1 MRRVM
6 KVIAINGSPR
16 KKGNTHCAI
25 EMVFEELRKEG
36 IETEEINIGVKP
48 VRSCIACGKC
58 REVPGMCHAFK
69 DDGVNEAIEKI
80 KEADG
85 VILGS
90 PIHYSGISG
99 AMKSFC
105 DRLFYAANGTPEV
118 FRHKVGAALTAVRRS
133 GGIQGLD
140 TLYKYI
146 TYEEMMIATS
156 DYWTV
161 IYGMLPGEV
170 EQDEEGAHIMST
182 LGKNIAWMLK
192 MREQGKAYE
201 PEKTE
206 KPRTNFIR

>member
-1 MRRVM
+1 M

-16 KKGNTHCAI
+16 KSGNTHHAI

-36 IETEEINIGVKP
+36 IETEEIVIGNKP

-85 VILGS
+85 IILGS

-99 AMKSFC
+99 AMKCFC
-105 DRLFYAANGTPEV
+105 DRLFYASNGTPEV
-118 FRHKVGAALTAVRRS
+118 LHHKVGAALTAVRRS

-140 TLYKYI
+140 TLYKYL
-146 TYEEMMIATS
+146 TYEEMMIATAN
-156 DYWTV
+156 YWTV
-161 IYGMLPGEV
+161 IYGMLPGES
-170 EQDEEGAHIMST
+170 EQDEEGKHVMAT
-182 LGKNIAWMLK
+182 LGKNMAWQLK
-192 MREQGKAYE
+192 MREQGKDMA
-201 PEKTE
+201 PPKGE
-206 KPRTNFIR
+206 KPRMNFIR